1 MRRKKTILVTGGL
14 GFIGQAISLSLSRNN
29 SVIIIDNNFR
39 KKNIDKLKKN
49 NIKIINADIT
59 NEKNLN
65 KIKQKID
72 CVVHLAFING
82 TNYFYE
88 NPQLVLNVGIKG
100 IINIIDF
107 CKKKSIREFFLA
119 SSSEVYQNAKKIPTN
134 EEVPLII
141 PDPHN
146 PRYSYGAGKIISEIM
161 LINCDYFKRSVIFR
175 PHNIYGPNMGY
186 NHVIP
191 ELIKKIRSSRKKIT
205 IQGKGQETRA
215 FCYIDD
221 FISAFNILIK
231 KGKNKN
237 IYNIGTEEEV
247 KIKDLT
253 NRVIKLS
260 NKRISIKKSIE
271 KKGNAKRRCPDIKK
285 IKKLGYKPE
294 FNLNKGLKITYD
306 WYLKD
311 LNNEI

>member
-1 MRRKKTILVTGGL
+1 
-14 GFIGQAISLSLSRNN
+14 
-29 SVIIIDNNFR
+29 
-39 KKNIDKLKKN
+39 
-49 NIKIINADIT
+49 
-59 NEKNLN
+59 
-65 KIKQKID
+65 
-72 CVVHLAFING
+72 
-82 TNYFYE
+82 
-88 NPQLVLNVGIKG
+88 
-100 IINIIDF
+100 
-107 CKKKSIREFFLA
+107 
-119 SSSEVYQNAKKIPTN
+119 
-134 EEVPLII
+134 
-141 PDPHN
+141 
-146 PRYSYGAGKIISEIM
+146 M
-161 LINCDYFKRSVIFR
+161 LINCDYFKRSGIFR